1 MQLIAFNV
9 STDVEQIKVCNTVW
23 FRMGEI
29 WQGPPEI
36 FYVKSEWDGIHRKL
50 STQHLSHGKNQAS
63 SSYFIIGT
71 YGHHP
76 ASSQKWAIMFCFL
89 FWYLKLNLPN
99 GSTRLLSVFV
109 KDWVISKMT
118 VSIQMI
124 HNDLQ
129 FYLKCLMS
137 VTLDKGLLVGSGLPT
152 SVSSWRQNK
161 GPDYA

>member
-1 MQLIAFNV
+1 
-9 STDVEQIKVCNTVW
+9 
-23 FRMGEI
+23 
-29 WQGPPEI
+29 
-36 FYVKSEWDGIHRKL
+36 
-50 STQHLSHGKNQAS
+50 
-63 SSYFIIGT
+63 
-71 YGHHP
+71 
-76 ASSQKWAIMFCFL
+76 MFCFL

-152 SVSSWRQNK
+152 SVSS
-161 GPDYA
+161 